1 MFYIYNMVITIVNFK
16 GGVAKTTSTRC
27 IADYLT
33 LQGQRVL
40 CVDLDPSGNLTQS
53 FGVDIP
59 DKGVGEALGD
69 DLGLNDIL
77 MRGEPSLLPSG
88 SKLREYEAMY
98 ASQPMSFKRLK
109 KKLSGLE
116 YDYVFI
122 DCPPNLGSLT
132 TMALYACDRFIVP
145 LEPEH
150 FAVNGLASLL
160 NYAKEVTEED
170 RFLGAFATRYNENE
184 RGTLRRQLFGMAE
197 DRLGGRVFTTV
208 IRRNISLAESQSLG
222 ESIYEY
228 SPESN
233 GAKDYAALTNE
244 ILNRL

>member
-122 DCPPNLGSLT
+122 DCPPNPGSLT